1 MIALLGVTLAA
12 ALVTTACGGPS
23 DPFTPG
29 GPVNTDPNTSFTTLM
44 HRPDI
49 DQATAQY
56 QQMNNELLLAL
67 TAAVPSLTPW
77 DQSQGEMTA
86 ACGSDYPGIGENG
99 ETIDLPIYVAHVGVT
114 DAQWELAL
122 TTIGA
127 IAAKYGFDAK
137 PQRLHDSPGQH
148 DAIFHNVHDDGSI
161 TLDAAASIVLGVS
174 LGCHLTAAAK
184 QRGHLSPTP

>member
-12 ALVTTACGGPS
+12 ALVIAACSGPS
-23 DPFTPG
+23 DPFNSG
-29 GPVNTDPNTSFTTLM
+29 GPVTTDPNTLFTTLM
-44 HRPDI
+44 QRPDV

-56 QQMNNELLLAL
+56 QQMNNELLQAL

-77 DQSQGEMTA
+77 GQLQGEMTA
-86 ACGSDYPGIGENG
+86 ACGSDYPGIGDHG
-99 ETIDLPIYVAHVGVT
+99 KTVDLPSYVAHVGVT

-122 TTIGA
+122 TTVGT

-137 PQRLHDSPGQH
+137 PQRLHDSPGQY

-161 TLDAAASIVLGVS
+161 TLDAAESFVLGVS
-174 LGCHLTAAAK
+174 LACHLTAAAK
-184 QRGHLSPTP
+184 QQGHLSPTP